1 MTDALNTTTPKP
13 VLVLAVGNPSRGDD
27 ALGPLLLEKLESGLS
42 ALDGIELLTD
52 FQLQIEH
59 AMDLQNRSIVLFV
72 DASVA
77 VEQAFSLEALS
88 PQRDDSFTSHAMTPA
103 AVLAVYQMVYH
114 EPPPPS
120 FLLSIRGETFEL
132 GAALSALA
140 VEHLE
145 EAYQFILLLL
155 TEKNLAPFD
164 RYPRST
170 LASSLPK

>member
-1 MTDALNTTTPKP
+1 MNTHASKP

-27 ALGPLLLEKLESGLS
+27 ALGPLLLEKLESGLP
-42 ALDGIELLTD
+42 ALDSIELLTD

-59 AMDLQNRSIVLFV
+59 AMDLQNRSLVLFV

-88 PQRDDSFTSHAMTPA
+88 PERDDSFTSHAMTPA

-120 FLLSIRGETFEL
+120 FLLSIRGEAFEL
-132 GAALSALA
+132 GAELSALA
-140 VEHLE
+140 VGYLE
-145 EAYQFILLLL
+145 EAYQFSLQFLTQETEHKPILAEALM
-155 TEKNLAPFD
+155 EGK
-164 RYPRST
+164 Y
-170 LASSLPK
+170 